1 MNGGK
6 KIHDYAD
13 EQIAKE
19 KEWDR
24 THKSESVYDRDYEI
38 VIKNNR
44 QYLVKKKNVKESYN
58 EDCGISFDLFF

>member
-1 MNGGK
+1 MEISSNEWWK

-38 VIKNNR
+38 VIK
-44 QYLVKKKNVKESYN
+44 K
-58 EDCGISFDLFF
+58 